1 MSIHIPKF
9 MKKSVF
15 QEMSPKNRTRNKCT
29 VVLINERLV
38 KIIFPWNFLL
48 ISNSDKKCLVF
59 PYLVCHLWR
68 STWWYALGAEM
79 SVDYGLPVR
88 PNSEFL
94 SIPFFCFLTQST
106 FFQLLFFREINVC
119 FENTWKTE
127 KNTDTHGPSTAADAC
142 PPGFLFWHLAFSD
155 MAEK

>member
-1 MSIHIPKF
+1 
-9 MKKSVF
+9 
-15 QEMSPKNRTRNKCT
+15 MSPKNRTWNKCT

-88 PNSEFL
+88 LNSEFL

-106 FFQLLFFREINVC
+106 FFKLLFFVKLTFVLKTREKLRRTQTRTVQAQAPLLMLARPA
-119 FENTWKTE
+119 FYF
-127 KNTDTHGPSTAADAC
+127 DT
-142 PPGFLFWHLAFSD
+142 
-155 MAEK
+155 